1 MSMRIVSESKRET
14 QSGWRAVCDLSDIIP
29 NTGVCTL
36 LSGQQVA
43 VFRVGAADT
52 VYAISNFD
60 PFSRA
65 NVLSRGI
72 VGDRAGRPKV
82 ASPIYKQSF
91 CLESGLCLDDENVQI
106 PVFEARVREGSIEI
120 GGPVT
125 RLLLTG
131 NAGLL
136 SESNGR

>member
-1 MSMRIVSESKRET
+1 MSMRIVSDSKREA
-14 QSGWRAVCDLSDIIP
+14 QGSWRAVCDLSDIIP

-36 LSGQQVA
+36 VNGQQVA
-43 VFRVGAADT
+43 VFRVGEADT

-72 VGDRAGRPKV
+72 VGDKAGRPKV
-82 ASPIYKQSF
+82 ASPIFKQSF
-91 CLESGLCLDDENVQI
+91 CLASGVCLDDENVQI
-106 PVFEARVREGSIEI
+106 PVFEARVREESVEI
-120 GGPVT
+120 RGPVT
-125 RLLLTG
+125 RLLLAG
-131 NAGLL
+131 NGDLL